1 MKEAIVVFDPREER
15 FKHPYG
21 AIRSNSTLMLRIFV
35 HSSVDVKEVRLVF
48 LYDRHDS
55 PARYTLKKGET
66 SGSYTAYEVTFPVH
80 DTGLYWYHFEIETGS
95 GLLHVARSWDGYAE
109 VNGDD
114 TRDWQQTVYQRK
126 YEEPSWLYGGVI
138 YHIFVDRFCCVG
150 ERVHQEGKICREDWG
165 GEPIFRPENGQI
177 LNNDFFGGNLRGI
190 ISKLPYLEDLGVTC
204 LYLSPIFE
212 AYSSHKYDTGNYMKI
227 DPAFGTEE
235 DFRELCRLAGERG
248 IRVILDGVFA
258 HTGSDSVYFNKYGH
272 YGSGGAWQDP
282 ESPYRDWY
290 EFRPDGSYESWWGID
305 TLPRLNKR
313 EPSYRTFITGKNGVA
328 RKWLAAGASG
338 WRLDVADEL
347 PNSFLEELAAAVKKE
362 KPDAILLGE
371 VWEDASTKIAYDERK
386 NYFEGDKLDSVM
398 NYPVKNAIIDFVR
411 YGNSAFITFA
421 VEQLTEN
428 YPPEVLDSL
437 MNILG
442 THDTCRIITALA
454 GKYLPEGTDREIE
467 AVEKLSEEEWKQ
479 GIRLLKIAA
488 AIQMTL
494 PGVPCVYYGDEAGVE
509 GYHDPFNRRCFPW
522 GHENKE
528 LQDWYRKIIR
538 IRRSHPVYQCG
549 HYRTAAAL
557 NGLYAFE
564 RYGLAE
570 VDGETI
576 TQRMITAANCG
587 ETVEELMLFGT
598 WRELIRGTVMKG
610 NVTIFPG
617 EIMILEK
624 IKPLEEED
632 QQ

>member
-1 MKEAIVVFDPREER
+1 M
-15 FKHPYG
+15 
-21 AIRSNSTLMLRIFV
+21 
-35 HSSVDVKEVRLVF
+35 
-48 LYDRHDS
+48 
-55 PARYTLKKGET
+55 
-66 SGSYTAYEVTFPVH
+66 
-80 DTGLYWYHFEIETGS
+80 
-95 GLLHVARSWDGYAE
+95 
-109 VNGDD
+109 
-114 TRDWQQTVYQRK
+114 
-126 YEEPSWLYGGVI
+126 
-138 YHIFVDRFCCVG
+138 
-150 ERVHQEGKICREDWG
+150 
-165 GEPIFRPENGQI
+165 
-177 LNNDFFGGNLRGI
+177 
-190 ISKLPYLEDLGVTC
+190 
-204 LYLSPIFE
+204 
-212 AYSSHKYDTGNYMKI
+212 
-227 DPAFGTEE
+227 
-235 DFRELCRLAGERG
+235 
-248 IRVILDGVFA
+248 FA

-564 RYGLAE
+564 RYGPAE

-632 QQ
+632 QK